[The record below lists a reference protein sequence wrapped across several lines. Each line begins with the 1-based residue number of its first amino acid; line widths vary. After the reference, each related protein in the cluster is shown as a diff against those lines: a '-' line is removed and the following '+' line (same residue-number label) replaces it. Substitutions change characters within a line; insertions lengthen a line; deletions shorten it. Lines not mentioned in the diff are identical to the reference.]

1 MVNLKGEKIY
11 LRALEST
18 DIDFLYELENN
29 MSFWHLSD
37 TQTPFSKFILKTYI
51 DNSHLDI
58 YEAKQLRLVICNL
71 NDEPIGLVDLFDFDI
86 RNRRA
91 GIGIIIYNASDRN
104 KGFGTE
110 AIQLMLNY
118 GFSHLQLHQIYA
130 NVLEDNSVSLKLFK
144 SFGFEIVGLKKQ
156 WIKVGEIY
164 KDQYLLQ
171 KIKS

>member
-1 MVNLKGEKIY
+1 MVNLKGGKIY

-18 DIDFLYELENN
+18 DIDFLYEIENN